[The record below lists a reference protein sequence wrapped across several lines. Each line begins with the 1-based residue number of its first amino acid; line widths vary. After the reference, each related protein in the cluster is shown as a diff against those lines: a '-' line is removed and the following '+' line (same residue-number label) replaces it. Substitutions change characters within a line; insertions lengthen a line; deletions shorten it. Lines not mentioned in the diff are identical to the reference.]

1 MSQKPEY
8 YYNQSGVIPFRVVNG
23 EIKILLITS
32 RRKKHWVI
40 PKGIIEENFDPR
52 ESAIKEAHEEA
63 GIIGTIIP
71 SSSGKYSYTKWGGIC
86 NVEVYLMEVTEIL
99 DDWPEFHRERKW
111 FSLNEAGKVLKHQ
124 ELGELFRTIPDEIN
138 HYKEM
143 FIEKK

>member
-1 MSQKPEY
+1 MREKPEY
-8 YYNQSGVIPFRVVNG
+8 YYNQSGVIPFRIVNG
-23 EIKILLITS
+23 KVEILLITS

-40 PKGIIEENFDPR
+40 PKGIIEMKLDPK

-63 GIIGTIIP
+63 GIKGTLIP

-99 DDWPEFHRERKW
+99 DNWPESHRERKW
-111 FSLNEAGKVLKHQ
+111 FSITKAGKVLKNS
-124 ELGELFRTIPDEIN
+124 ELGQMLQTIPEEIN

-143 FIEKK
+143 SIENK